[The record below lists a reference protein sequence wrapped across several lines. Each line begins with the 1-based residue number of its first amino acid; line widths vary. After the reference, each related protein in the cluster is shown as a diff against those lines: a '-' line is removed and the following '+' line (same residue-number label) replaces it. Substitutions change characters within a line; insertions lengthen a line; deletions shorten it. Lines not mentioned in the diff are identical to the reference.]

1 MTHQQNFQIVKELEY
16 HSWRMKKKERNRVKK
31 EKNTEK
37 RKEYVEVIALIPYQ
51 QCNENMKTD
60 KSEKEMEKKLCIYSI
75 YKLLY
80 E

>member
-37 RKEYVEVIALIPYQ
+37 RKEYGYCSDTISAMQ
-51 QCNENMKTD
+51 
-60 KSEKEMEKKLCIYSI
+60 
-75 YKLLY
+75 
-80 E
+80 